1 MKLKKRAIAFIA
13 AVLMLTGS
21 LCGCAIRTTDGARL
35 SFSHDVLNEIK
46 PDAALIADIIKANYL
61 YKVSEKETVVTEIY
75 CVNGT
80 SLQDFCSYSQ
90 AEKLD
95 ARANVDYV
103 CLDADGSTV
112 LKEEGVEYAV
122 GSERFTQ
129 GFDMAVLEMP
139 LGSEREISVHF
150 PEDHGDAILAG
161 KSVVFTVKLNY
172 VEKKVASSVLYNG
185 GLSFDKSDPSYE
197 FKDYNGV
204 YNGDI
209 SETVEGGFVVN
220 GGSFVVNG
228 GSDGEAEGGSL
239 DNYFTAVGGNGVIIN
254 GVNGSY
260 VIGGGNSMTV
270 SYGALTLRKVSGL
283 TDRNFSSLERIYPAD
298 SSVTAEKGDRV
309 SVKYSGTSEEIDS
322 SKLSGEAEPVIGDG
336 AHLPELE
343 NALIG
348 AGVGE
353 TVNVEITFPED
364 YVDEFVGKSAV
375 FELTV
380 NWIGNTV
387 APEYNDANVKKYL
400 GYDSV
405 AIYEEKYGENVIGQ
419 LLLDHLLHSVELEAD
434 FTSELS
440 DLEEYLEKK
449 HTKYAESN
457 GMTRERYA
465 REVLSQLVK
474 HQNSEIYARFIG
486 GGTCSVKATA
496 TDGTVCEYGF
506 MEMVDDAEVKGD
518 VDLFSS
524 CIRYIAVVHCVK
536 KAVIEALVERYPE
549 LAMTD
554 EEFDSAAREYLTGT
568 LLMKDGEIAEYL
580 DGYGREFTW
589 CQLIGSAVIEKMK
602 LKYVAE
608 N

>member
-1 MKLKKRAIAFIA
+1 MFGYVKPVVPELLVKEHEFYRATYCGICRSMKKHTGKLSNTMLSYDSVFLALVRMAYIDDSELATTHSRCIAHPMKKRCMLTDNSAVEYTARAF
-13 AVLMLTGS
+13 AVLAYYKAQDDLSDERLGKR
-21 LCGCAIRTTDGARL
+21 LLIGASRPIARRARRL
-35 SFSHDVLNEIK
+35 SL
-46 PDAALIADIIKANYL
+46 
-61 YKVSEKETVVTEIY
+61 
-75 CVNGT
+75 
-80 SLQDFCSYSQ
+80 
-90 AEKLD
+90 
-95 ARANVDYV
+95 
-103 CLDADGSTV
+103 
-112 LKEEGVEYAV
+112 
-122 GSERFTQ
+122 
-129 GFDMAVLEMP
+129 
-139 LGSEREISVHF
+139 
-150 PEDHGDAILAG
+150 
-161 KSVVFTVKLNY
+161 
-172 VEKKVASSVLYNG
+172 
-185 GLSFDKSDPSYE
+185 
-197 FKDYNGV
+197 
-204 YNGDI
+204 
-209 SETVEGGFVVN
+209 
-220 GGSFVVNG
+220 
-228 GSDGEAEGGSL
+228 
-239 DNYFTAVGGNGVIIN
+239 
-254 GVNGSY
+254 
-260 VIGGGNSMTV
+260 
-270 SYGALTLRKVSGL
+270 
-283 TDRNFSSLERIYPAD
+283 
-298 SSVTAEKGDRV
+298 
-309 SVKYSGTSEEIDS
+309 
-322 SKLSGEAEPVIGDG
+322 
-336 AHLPELE
+336 LPELE

-348 AGVGE
+348 AGLGE
-353 TVNVEITFPED
+353 TINVEITFPED

-405 AIYEEKYGENVIGQ
+405 AIYEEKYGETVIGQ

-449 HTKYAESN
+449 HTKHTESN

-465 REVLSQLVK
+465 SEMLSQLVK

-496 TDGTVCEYGF
+496 TDGTVREYGF

-524 CIRYIAVVHCVK
+524 CIRYIAVVHCVE
-536 KAVIEALVERYPE
+536 KAVLEALVERYPE